1 MVVPSRA
8 LKVTPDPILCSSNT
22 TLHPP
27 PRVHHAPSD
36 PCSYFSQIRT
46 LHLDG
51 AALLRVSVRTSPF
64 GAPSQPRS
72 RSSLMWLSHNRAS
85 VLCALSSGAHGTH
98 TRSLRAVFRA
108 QAEPS
113 TTVAA
118 LGAASQHKVYL
129 QEQLTALRGAYT
141 RWSVDRELGRTNEI
155 VTSPKMRTRALVL
168 CRLCNGAGSS
178 RTRKLH
184 HPACALGRFSC

>member
-1 MVVPSRA
+1 VP
-8 LKVTPDPILCSSNT
+8 LKSLPDPILCSSNT
-22 TLHPP
+22 TSHHVATSTCAPLTIRPLQLFFADTHTPP
-27 PRVHHAPSD
+27 GWG
-36 PCSYFSQIRT
+36 CT
-46 LHLDG
+46 
-51 AALLRVSVRTSPF
+51 AAGECENVPF
-64 GAPSQPRS
+64 RRSPSQPRS
-72 RSSLMWLSHNRAS
+72 RSSLMWLSHNRTN

-98 TRSLRAVFRA
+98 TRSLPAAFRA

-155 VTSPKMRTRALVL
+155 VTSP
-168 CRLCNGAGSS
+168 
-178 RTRKLH
+178 
-184 HPACALGRFSC
+184 